1 MQQPPQGGEAGG
13 HRIHLQNGALA
24 AGQFIDRR
32 QGQQAQQGGDGGD
45 TVHQV
50 EDPHDDPGN
59 PIGAEADGAQ
69 QDAEQAGENA
79 LNHVVRKAAHNR
91 QSENC
96 HEEHLAGAELQ
107 GKISQ
112 GPGHGQE
119 KNGAHHAADE
129 GTHQG
134 DAHGPLRLAVPGHG
148 EAVQDCGQVGR
159 RAGGV
164 QQDGCH
170 RAAENAA
177 GVDGAEKDQ
186 GRQGLHVEGKGE
198 HQPDAH
204 AAAQARKETD
214 E

>member
-1 MQQPPQGGEAGG
+1 MHRMALYRLHAPPQRILEPLQQPPQGGEAGG

-50 EDPHDDPGN
+50 EDPHGAPGN
-59 PIGAEADGAQ
+59 PIGAEADDAQ

-119 KNGAHHAADE
+119 KNGAH
-129 GTHQG
+129 
-134 DAHGPLRLAVPGHG
+134 
-148 EAVQDCGQVGR
+148 
-159 RAGGV
+159 
-164 QQDGCH
+164 

>member
-1 MQQPPQGGEAGG
+1 MGFWVHRMALYRLHAPPQRILEPLQQPPQGGEAGG

-69 QDAEQAGENA
+69 QDAEQARENA

-96 HEEHLAGAELQ
+96 HEEHL
-107 GKISQ
+107 
-112 GPGHGQE
+112 
-119 KNGAHHAADE
+119 
-129 GTHQG
+129 
-134 DAHGPLRLAVPGHG
+134 
-148 EAVQDCGQVGR
+148 
-159 RAGGV
+159 AGGV